1 MDGETL
7 IPLFGI
13 LIPLSAIVLGI
24 GLSFWQIYWN
34 HQKRQLQYRERQLM
48 IEKGLTPPPMLLEE
62 ERRSMTPEA
71 SLRRGIVLVSLAI
84 GLAAASIFLANADG
98 SSGAMRGT
106 GVAAAIVGSLGVGNL
121 VYYAIARRKPEE
133 PARTL

>member
-1 MDGETL
+1 MEDL
-7 IPLFGI
+7 VPLFGI

-48 IEKGLTPPPMLLEE
+48 IEKGMTPPPILVEE
-62 ERRSMTPEA
+62 ERRSASPEG
-71 SLRRGIVLVSLAI
+71 SLRRGIVLMSLAI
-84 GLAAASIFLANADG
+84 GLAAAAIFLG
-98 SSGAMRGT
+98 SSEGPGGAMRAL
-106 GVAAAIVGSLGVGNL
+106 GVAAAIVGSLGIGNL
-121 VYYAIARRKPEE
+121 VYYAVARRKPED

>member
-1 MDGETL
+1 MEEL
-7 IPLFGI
+7 VPLFGVMV
-13 LIPLSAIVLGI
+13 PLSAIVLGI

-48 IEKGLTPPPMLLEE
+48 IEKGMTPPPVLIDD
-62 ERRSMTPEA
+62 ERKSYTPES

-84 GLAAASIFLANADG
+84 GLTAAAIFLANAGG
-98 SSGAMRGT
+98 SNGTMRGI

-121 VYYAIARRKPEE
+121 VYYAVARRRPED